1 MTERPAS
8 RRWAQ
13 ARAKFDALA
22 ANVVQRAERPLGAL
36 ERFLA
41 RFARPSFVNAEL
53 EANRAR
59 SRALPM
65 FGDGEV
71 PLERYRH
78 LTSDAT
84 GFRGVLFLLL
94 RSWPYIR
101 PRFLGQWWYPQAGI
115 KNSTAELSGSD
126 GYRSYAPLLVTIVAV
141 AGPLFGWTE
150 ATLDWPMNL
159 LYAPVAAIVVGTF
172 LMNYGRGPWQGVGI
186 VAVLLSAIGAML
198 TGVFLIDLYTTG
210 PYVLVVLGSCVFGW
224 LVQFRVQDG
233 RLDIR
238 VRSRTHLVYF
248 YAINF
253 FERFLDLAL
262 GVVLADLL
270 NQSLLQAEPLAPGLA
285 ALLGYPDLAAG
296 TAEQLTQAERHELK
310 WAYVYV
316 ALGTHLCR
324 LPLRIFNPYYN
335 MWILQS
341 INQDLRLDLLSRWHQ
356 LSLSYHA
363 SHRTGDSIY
372 RLYQDSAMV
381 TAVVGHLTGMTLAMM
396 SYYSCVVLVTLLS
409 PWLGLI
415 AAVLVA
421 PALLWAQWAMPRMR
435 ARTLVYRAA
444 TSDVTSTVQEGFGAI
459 RLIKAFGAAG
469 RAQRRLE
476 EDSVIAFNAAYRVRA
491 LIAVV
496 TIVMYTVAATFM
508 AGGTFLTAV
517 WANRG
522 DPTFAIDL
530 IGLLGLSW
538 VVWNLASFTWTRDQ
552 LHESSGDIRKLLR
565 DWMTAQDMAVG
576 LRRVFDILDIEPDVT
591 DRANAMPLTNFHR
604 EIRYHDVRFAYE
616 ADRPVLDGVSFAVA
630 PGTIT
635 AIIGPTGAGKST
647 VTALLLRLF
656 DPTSGA
662 ITIDGKD
669 LRDYQVQSVRDNVTI
684 ALQENVL
691 FAMSVRDNIR
701 YAAPTASDE
710 EVREAVRVAAMDDYV
725 AGLPQ
730 GLDTVLSD
738 RGGKL
743 STGQRQRLSIARAVV
758 RDTPILVLDEPT
770 AALDAAT
777 EHRVMQNL
785 AQWGEGRAIF
795 VITHRIS
802 TIRRADNILY
812 LDAGRIAESGT
823 HDALMQREDGRYRA
837 FVEAESN
844 LTSGRRLAGAA

>member
-1 MTERPAS
+1 MS
-8 RRWAQ
+8 
-13 ARAKFDALA
+13 
-22 ANVVQRAERPLGAL
+22 
-36 ERFLA
+36 
-41 RFARPSFVNAEL
+41 
-53 EANRAR
+53 ANRERA
-59 SRALPM
+59 RALPM
-65 FGDGEV
+65 FGDGHV
-71 PLERYRH
+71 PLERYAN
-78 LTSDAT
+78 LTHDSSS
-84 GFRGVLFLLL
+84 FRGVLFLLL

-101 PRFLGQWWYPQAGI
+101 PRFLGQWWYPNEGI
-115 KNSTAELSGSD
+115 KEGIAELSSSD
-126 GYRSYAPLLVTIVAV
+126 GYRSYAPLLVVLVAL
-141 AGPLFGWTE
+141 AGPMTGWTE
-150 ATLDWPMNL
+150 ATLAWPMNL
-159 LYAPVAAIVVGTF
+159 LYGPVAAIVAGTF
-172 LMNYGRGPWQGVGI
+172 LMNYARGAWQSLGI
-186 VAVLLSAIGAML
+186 VAILLSSIGAIL
-198 TGVFLIDLYTTG
+198 AGVFLIDLYTTG
-210 PYVLVVLGSCVFGW
+210 PYVLALIGACVFGW
-224 LVQFRVQDG
+224 LVQLRVADG
-233 RLDIR
+233 RLDYR

-270 NQSLLQAEPLAPGLA
+270 NQSLLQADPLAPGLA
-285 ALLGYPDLAAG
+285 ALLGYPELAAG
-296 TAEQLTQAERHELK
+296 VVDGLTEEQRHELK

-335 MWILQS
+335 MWIMQG

-356 LSLSYHA
+356 LSMTYH
-363 SHRTGDSIY
+363 SGHRTGDSIY
-372 RLYQDSAMV
+372 RIYQDSAMV
-381 TAVVGHLTGMTLAMM
+381 TSVVGHLIGMTLAMM
-396 SYYSCVVLVTLLS
+396 SYYSCVALITLLS

-415 AAVLVA
+415 AGVLVA

-435 ARTLVYRAA
+435 TRTLVYRAA

-459 RLIKAFGAAG
+459 RLIKAFVAG
-469 RAQRRLE
+469 DRAQRRLE
-476 EDSVIAFNAAYRVRA
+476 EDSVVAFNAAYRVRL
-491 LIAVV
+491 LIAIV
-496 TIVMYTVAATFM
+496 TIVMYTIAAMFM

-522 DPTFAIDL
+522 DPTFTIDL

-538 VVWNLASFTWTRDQ
+538 VVWNLASFSWTRDQ

-565 DWMTAQDMAVG
+565 DWMTAQDMAMG

-591 DRANAMPLTNFHR
+591 DRPNAVPLRTFEQ

-616 ADRPVLDGVSFAVA
+616 AERPVLDGVSFAA
-630 PGTIT
+630 KPGSIT
-635 AIIGPTGAGKST
+635 AIVGPTGAGKST

-656 DPTSGA
+656 DPDAGA
-662 ITIDGKD
+662 ITIDGQD
-669 LRDYQVQSVRDNVTI
+669 LRDLQLQSLRDKVAI

-701 YAAPTASDE
+701 YVAPGASE
-710 EVREAVRVAAMDDYV
+710 ETVREAVRVAAMDDYV

-785 AQWGEGRAIF
+785 AEWGAGRAIF

-812 LDAGRIAESGT
+812 LDRGRIIESGS
-823 HDALMQREDGRYRA
+823 HAALMQLDNGRYRA
-837 FVEAESN
+837 FVEAEST
-844 LTSGRRLAGAA
+844 LIGGRQSTGHAQQGS